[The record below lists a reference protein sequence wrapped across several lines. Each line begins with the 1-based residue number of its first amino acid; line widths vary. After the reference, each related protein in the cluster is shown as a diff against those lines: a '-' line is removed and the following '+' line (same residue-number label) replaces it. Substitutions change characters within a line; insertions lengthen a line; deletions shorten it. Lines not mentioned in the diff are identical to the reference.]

1 MTLNTVFYV
10 EFTNKVTNERIEVP
24 VTSVALTKMILNRKI
39 VNIEHIEAKKGIY
52 LDETYKG
59 IYIHR

>member
-10 EFTNKVTNERIEVP
+10 EFTNKVANERIEVP
-24 VTSVALTKMILNRKI
+24 VTSVALTKMILNHKV

-59 IYIHR
+59 ICIHR